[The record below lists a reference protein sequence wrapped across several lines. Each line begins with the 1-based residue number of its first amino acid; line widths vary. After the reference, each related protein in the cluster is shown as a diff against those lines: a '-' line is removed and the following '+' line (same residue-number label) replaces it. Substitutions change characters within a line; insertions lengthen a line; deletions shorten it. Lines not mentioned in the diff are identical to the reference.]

1 MNKLVRIG
9 SLVVVLLLV
18 FAAPVMALD
27 GEAETRLAAI
37 EFSSAFGAGLIVIG
51 ASYGISRIAT
61 AALEAM
67 ARQPS
72 IAGNAQLAMIIAA
85 ALIEGFT
92 FAALFVGL

>member
-18 FAAPVMALD
+18 FAAPAMAQD
-27 GEAETRLAAI
+27 GEETSRAAI

-51 ASYGISRIAT
+51 ASYGISRIAA